1 MGRPWV
7 APQEV
12 KEYSDFKEVQE
23 RDDKKLTVDI
33 MRAENY
39 VIKYTHNRFD
49 GKDGRGGDLPLPD
62 DVKTA
67 VILVAEAYAYNAVI
81 KMSQGNVKSESFD
94 DYSYT
99 VGDISEINLNSLE
112 LESLLDNYIIKE
124 SSDAVTM
131 RLRAL

>member
-1 MGRPWV
+1 MSRPWV
-7 APQEV
+7 MPQEV
-12 KEYSDFKEVQE
+12 KDYSSFREVQE
-23 RDDKKLTVDI
+23 REDKKLSVDI

-39 VIKYTHNRFD
+39 VIKYTHNKFENKD
-49 GKDGRGGDLPLPD
+49 KDGNELPFPE

-81 KMSQGNVKSESFD
+81 KLNQGNIKSESFD

-99 VGDISEINLNSLE
+99 VSETSEIGLAALD

-124 SSDAVTM
+124 GSDAVTM
-131 RLRAL
+131 RLRIL

>member
-49 GKDGRGGDLPLPD
+49 GKDGGGGDLPLPD